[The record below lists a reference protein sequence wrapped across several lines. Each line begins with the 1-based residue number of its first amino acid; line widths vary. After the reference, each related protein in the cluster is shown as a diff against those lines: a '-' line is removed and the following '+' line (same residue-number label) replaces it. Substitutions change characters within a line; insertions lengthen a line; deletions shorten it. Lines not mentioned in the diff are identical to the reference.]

1 MADTNEALE
10 QTVRQALQLMPAPGG
25 DRDLLGAGLVESVTV
40 RDGLVQVAIRA
51 DRASA
56 DGLEPVR
63 DRAERALRA
72 LPGVLNAT
80 VVLTAHRQAAPAP
93 DPAPAPAGGG
103 HRPLGLGRAE
113 PPAKLLAEVRAVVAV
128 ASGKGGVGKSTTA
141 VNLAIG
147 LSRLGLSVGLLDAD
161 IHGPSLPRMLG
172 LTAQPE
178 VRDGRLVPLEAWGVK
193 AMSIGLLVEENKA
206 MIWRGPMVMGALTQ
220 LMGEVEWGPLD
231 VLVVD
236 MPPGTGDA
244 QLTLAQKVALA
255 GAVIVS
261 TPQDIALL
269 DARRG
274 VAMFEKTRV
283 PVLGIVENMSVFCC
297 PNCGHR
303 TPLFGHGGARAEAD
317 TLGVPFLGEVPLLL
331 DIRESGDAGTPIL
344 AQAPHGEAG
353 QAYAAIARRVAEA
366 LRPHLRQDRGYCPE
380 PEVRRTSDPLG
391 GH

>member
-1 MADTNEALE
+1 MAEMNGSTLE
-10 QTVRQALQLMPAPGG
+10 HAVRQALGRLRAPDQ
-25 DRDLLGAGLVESVTV
+25 DRDFLAAGLVESVTV
-40 RDGLVQVAIRA
+40 QNGLVQVAIRA

-56 DGLEPVR
+56 AGLEPVR
-63 DRAERALRA
+63 DQAERALRA

-80 VVLTAHRQAAPAP
+80 VVLTAHRPAAPAAA
-93 DPAPAPAGGG
+93 DPAPAPRAGGG
-103 HRPLGLGRAE
+103 HRPLGLGGAE
-113 PPAKLLAEVRAVVAV
+113 PPAKLLAGVRAVIAV

-178 VRDGRLVPLEAWGVK
+178 VRDHRLVPLEAWGVK

-297 PNCGHR
+297 PNCGHS
-303 TPLFGHGGARAEAD
+303 TPLFGHGGARTEAD
-317 TLGVPFLGEVPLLL
+317 RLGVPFLGEVPLLL
-331 DIRESGDAGTPIL
+331 DIRASGDAGTPIL
-344 AQAPHGEAG
+344 AQDPHGAAG
-353 QAYAAIARRVAEA
+353 QAYAAIAARVAEA
-366 LRPHLRQDRGYCPE
+366 LRPHLRQDPVSARPA
-380 PEVRRTSDPLG
+380 PSG
-391 GH
+391 G

>member
-1 MADTNEALE
+1 MAEADGTLE
-10 QTVRQALQLMPAPGG
+10 QAVRQALQRMPAPGG
-25 DRDLLGAGLVESVTV
+25 NGDLVGAGLVESVVV

-51 DRASA
+51 DRAGA
-56 DGLEPVR
+56 AGLEPVR
-63 DRAERALRA
+63 DGAEHALRA

-80 VVLTAHRQAAPAP
+80 VVLTAHRQASPAP
-93 DPAPAPAGGG
+93 DPAPAPASAG
-103 HRPLGLGRAE
+103 HRPLGLGGE

-178 VRDGRLVPLEAWGVK
+178 VRDKRLVPLEAWGIK

-220 LMGEVEWGPLD
+220 LMGEVEWGLLD

-297 PNCGHR
+297 PQCGHR

-317 TLGVPFLGEVPLLL
+317 KLGVPFLGEVPLLL

-353 QAYAAIARRVAEA
+353 QAYAAIAARVAEA
-366 LRPHLRQDRGYCPE
+366 LRPHLRRDPVNDRRAPPAG
-380 PEVRRTSDPLG
+380 
-391 GH
+391 

>member
-1 MADTNEALE
+1 MAEMNETTEHA
-10 QTVRQALQLMPAPGG
+10 VRQALGQLRMPDQ
-25 DRDLLGAGLVESVTV
+25 DRDLLAAGLVESVSV
-40 RDGLVQVAIRA
+40 QNGLVQVAIRA

-56 DGLEPVR
+56 AGLEPVR
-63 DRAERALRA
+63 DQAERALRA

-80 VVLTAHRQAAPAP
+80 VVLTAHRPAAPAA
-93 DPAPAPAGGG
+93 DPAPAPRGGGG
-103 HRPLGLGRAE
+103 HRPLGLGGAE
-113 PPAKLLAEVRAVVAV
+113 PPAKLLAEVRAVIAV

-172 LTAQPE
+172 LTTQPE
-178 VRDGRLVPLEAWGVK
+178 VRNGRLVPMLAWGVK

-297 PNCGHR
+297 PNCGHS

-317 TLGVPFLGEVPLLL
+317 KLGVPFLGEVPLLL
-331 DIRESGDAGTPIL
+331 DIRASGDEGTPIL
-344 AQAPHGEAG
+344 AQDPHGEAG
-353 QAYAAIARRVAEA
+353 RAYAAIAARVAEA
-366 LRPHLRQDRGYCPE
+366 LRPHLRQGPVSAQ
-380 PEVRRTSDPLG
+380 PAPSG
-391 GH
+391 G